1 MNEDDRRQIG
11 FLTPAADARGGSRVP
26 ATVANAPTG
35 GLRDSIRCAPT
46 RLALKKGGR
55 EGDDQAERGEETG
68 ACVG

>member
-11 FLTPAADARGGSRVP
+11 FLTGGRCTWCSRVP

-46 RLALKKGGR
+46 PAGAEKGGR